1 MVEVEGEGISV
12 WCRLRSGWGGPRCV
26 VGLGVGWSWRWDGGR
41 GKSRFSSRNTLGGEE
56 VLAAPATAGRL
67 GMTIHGG
74 FGRLC
79 GGLSVGWGGL
89 DVWGGWQGAGL
100 KPGRYI

>member
-1 MVEVEGEGISV
+1 MGAVQVLILKGFAVQEEAAVMVEVEGEGISV

-79 GGLSVGWGGL
+79 GGLRGV
-89 DVWGGWQGAGL
+89 
-100 KPGRYI
+100 R